1 MYTDKVSNMVFIMTA
16 SLERNTLVVVGYQHN
31 SIESETYMIGIA
43 PLQLHFRVPH
53 ERILHFQFPHLEK
66 VKKVFERGFSIRRPH
81 NVCGFVLWHKIH
93 QLIAY
98 MWILRLRRTWT
109 HIYSLVCSLV
119 DVGSW
124 MVLMVKSYDSDV
136 VLFLIYW
143 WSGVHLWKL
152 SCWRTHVAIMKLC

>member
-16 SLERNTLVVVGYQHN
+16 SLERNTSAALYCSLIEVVGHQHN

-81 NVCGFVLWHKIH
+81 NVCGFVL
-93 QLIAY
+93 
-98 MWILRLRRTWT
+98 
-109 HIYSLVCSLV
+109 
-119 DVGSW
+119 
-124 MVLMVKSYDSDV
+124 
-136 VLFLIYW
+136 
-143 WSGVHLWKL
+143 
-152 SCWRTHVAIMKLC
+152 

>member
-1 MYTDKVSNMVFIMTA
+1 MYTDKVSNMVFIMTP
-16 SLERNTLVVVGYQHN
+16 SLERNTSAALYCSLIEVVGHQHN
-31 SIESETYMIGIA
+31 SIESETYMTGIA
-43 PLQLHFRVPH
+43 PFQLHFRVPH

-66 VKKVFERGFSIRRPH
+66 VKKVFERGFSIRRLH

-109 HIYSLVCSLV
+109 HIYSLVCSLA

-124 MVLMVKSYDSDV
+124 VVLMKSYDSDV

-143 WSGVHLWKL
+143 WSGVHLWNYL
-152 SCWRTHVAIMKLC
+152 AEEHT